1 MCIKMLNILVIGS
14 GAREAM
20 IVRKLVESKQNSNI
34 YCLGTSKNPYISKK
48 TKLFVQEFILISIVL
63 DFINENLIDFAIIG
77 PEISLKDGISNLL
90 ENNGVPCIG
99 PLKIYAQIET
109 SKIFARRFIDKI
121 GLNKYSPKYIVYD
134 NNYEKIKSFSD
145 SKKIVIKYDGLHSGK
160 GVKVQGVD
168 FNYFSEID
176 ISNINDDVIFEEKL
190 EGEEFSLISV
200 TDGNGGIRHF
210 PPIQDYKRLYNND
223 LGPNTGSMGCLINK
237 NNSLDFLTKNDIF
250 LAEKIN
256 KQIVDNLNSFGKIKN
271 YKTGYRGFI
280 YGSYIKTKDG
290 KIYIIEFNSRLG
302 DPEGIILLNMLKN
315 DFIELCLELTS
326 GNLKTNLKFSQNA
339 NLGVYLVPKNYPKKS
354 SEKYDIYIDKS
365 LNKHNIIYGNVE
377 EDIKQMHLYSLSS
390 RSLFYFVEGSSIL
403 DCRNKLYNDIKL
415 INGNLHYR
423 TDIGEKF
430 LNSYNSVGVS
440 IDNGNKAIKQIKDN
454 ILKTYNENVLGKHG
468 DFGGQYK
475 LDGSVLVSSIDGVG
489 TKSILATR
497 KYGVKSFINLGKD
510 IVNHSVNDILVQGAY
525 PLFFLDYFGTD
536 NLRLDE
542 INYFIEG
549 VSEACIENGKFPILG
564 GETAEMPLV
573 YKKNN
578 TDLVGCI
585 VGLKDDRFFKTKV
598 QKNDVIL
605 GLLSD
610 GPHTNGFTLINHIL
624 KDKSLDTHIVEQ
636 LLKPHKSYL
645 NLVNEFVKKHGYE
658 CLTAMA
664 HITGGGLI
672 ENIKRVVPDNLT
684 VSINLDKIDMPE
696 WCNYLMKNGN
706 ISSEEMFKVFNCG
719 IGFVLIVNENILNK
733 LDLNNVIKLGYI
745 Y

>member
-1 MCIKMLNILVIGS
+1 MLNILVIGS

-20 IVRKLVESKQNSNI
+20 IVRKLLESKQNSNI
-34 YCLGTSKNPYISKK
+34 YCLGTNKNPYIDKK
-48 TKLFVQEFILISIVL
+48 TNLFVHDFILTDIVL
-63 DFINENLIDFAIIG
+63 KFINENLIDFAIIG
-77 PEISLKDGISNLL
+77 PEVPLRDGISNLL
-90 ENNGVPCIG
+90 ENNDIPCIG

-121 GLNKYSPKYIVYD
+121 GLSNYSPNYIVFN
-134 NNYEKIKSFSD
+134 NNYEKIKSFSE
-145 SKKIVIKYDGLHSGK
+145 SKKIVVKYDGLHSGK

-168 FNYFSEID
+168 FNDFSEID
-176 ISNINDDVIFEEKL
+176 ISSINDNVIFEEKL

-200 TDGNGGIRHF
+200 TDGNGRIRHF
-210 PPIQDYKRLYNND
+210 PPIQDYKRLLNND
-223 LGPNTGSMGCLINK
+223 LGPNTGSMGCLINN
-237 NNSLDFLTKNDIF
+237 NNSLDFLNENDIF

-256 KQIVDNLNSFGKIKN
+256 KQIIDNLNSFGKIKN
-271 YKTGYRGFI
+271 YRPGYRGFI

-290 KIYIIEFNSRLG
+290 KLYIIEFNCRLG

-315 DFIELCLELTS
+315 DFLELCLELTS
-326 GNLKTNLKFSQNA
+326 GYLKTDLEFRKNA
-339 NLGVYLVPKNYPKKS
+339 SLGVYLVPKNYPKKTY
-354 SEKYDIYIDKS
+354 EKYDIYINKS
-365 LNKHNIIYGNVE
+365 LNKQNIVYGNVE
-377 EDIKQMHLYSLSS
+377 EDIKELHLYSLSS
-390 RSLFYFVEGSSIL
+390 RSLFYFVEGTSIL

-440 IDNGNKAIKQIKDN
+440 IENGNKAIQQIKDN

-475 LDGSVLVSSIDGVG
+475 LNDSVLVSSIDGVG

-542 INYFIEG
+542 INHFIEG
-549 VSEACIENGKFPILG
+549 VSSACLENGKFPILG

-585 VGLKDDRFFKTKV
+585 VGLKDDRFFKNKV
-598 QKNDVIL
+598 GKKDIIL
-605 GLLSD
+605 GFLSD
-610 GPHTNGFTLINHIL
+610 GPHTNGFTLINHIF

-645 NLVNEFVKKHGYE
+645 NLVNRFISDHGFE

-672 ENIKRVVPDNLT
+672 ENIKRVVPDNLKIRI
-684 VSINLDKIDMPE
+684 SLDEIDMPE
-696 WCNYLMKNGN
+696 WCNFLMKNGN
-706 ISSEEMFKVFNCG
+706 ISREEMFKVFNCG
-719 IGFVLIVNENILNK
+719 IGFVLIVNENN
-733 LDLNNVIKLGYI
+733 LNNLNLNNLIKLGYI